1 MIFQLAFKFVH
12 RGAQFYITRQVVPN
26 GYRNHLEQL
35 SSFIA
40 RYVQF
45 ILCCESIERP
55 LIVSLLMFL
64 ELRLVGAIQIIQ
76 LSGSLSES
84 GPRNF
89 GTENNFPSFYVSQKG
104 LAHIYKKRFIF
115 FQLFLLCYK
124 PKLHF
129 GRTEVADR
137 DQKGKIHR
145 FCEACY
151 VP

>member
-1 MIFQLAFKFVH
+1 M
-12 RGAQFYITRQVVPN
+12 
-26 GYRNHLEQL
+26 
-35 SSFIA
+35 SSLFSLL
-40 RYVQF
+40 V
-45 ILCCESIERP
+45 ERS
-55 LIVSLLMFL
+55 LIVPFLMNL

-137 DQKGKIHR
+137 GQKGKIVKRATSPKIQLTEFRFHR
-145 FCEACY
+145 NSK
-151 VP
+151 VHSLL